1 MALQDLVG
9 LGWPHPLSD
18 QHATDDVRRHESLL
32 WQVRRDVHRDI
43 RPEKRRRLGPS
54 RRASRAHMPRR
65 VFLAVVLAWGL
76 ATAGLLAAI
85 LAIRW
90 FG

>member
-1 MALQDLVG
+1 VALPVLAG
-9 LGWPHPLSD
+9 PAWPHPLSD
-18 QHATDDVRRHESLL
+18 QGATDDTRRHESLL
-32 WQVRRDVHRDI
+32 WQVRREARSEKLR
-43 RPEKRRRLGPS
+43 RPAPS

-65 VFLAVVLAWGL
+65 VFLGL
-76 ATAGLLAAI
+76 ALGWALVTVGLLAAI

>member
-9 LGWPHPLSD
+9 PAWPHPLGDHGASD
-18 QHATDDVRRHESLL
+18 DTCRSESLL
-32 WQVRRDVHRDI
+32 WQVRRAGHSAKLR
-43 RPEKRRRLGPS
+43 RPAPS

-65 VFLAVVLAWGL
+65 IFLAVALGWAL
-76 ATAGLLAAI
+76 ATAGLLVAI